1 MDFGKEFVYEFSK
14 RTLKNILL
22 LEREFHKEAIKVANQ
37 DYDVTLWLNS
47 FIGLLVFPKEDNQNR
62 SIGRK
67 FHFPNANAILDDLN
81 NKIRRNNSMSNHIT
95 MSLKPTKQTIN
106 NFSYTYDSDL
116 LTARKLIRHLRN
128 AVSHGHIEPIGGKKD
143 GKKVVK
149 SIIFW
154 DYDTQKDPSPFFAI
168 ELSVD
173 NIKTLLPAICY
184 HLLKAKGYKDNDLSF
199 ICDFQTDMNSLLY
212 SLN

>member
-1 MDFGKEFVYEFSK
+1 MDFGKEIVYEFSK

-22 LEREFHKEAIKVANQ
+22 LEKEFHKETIKVANQ

-62 SIGRK
+62 NIGRK
-67 FHFPNANAILDDLN
+67 FHFSNADAILDDLN
-81 NKIRRNNSMSNHIT
+81 NKIRRNNIMSNHIT
-95 MSLKPTKQTIN
+95 MSLNPTKQTIN
-106 NFSYTYDSDL
+106 NFSHTYDHNL
-116 LTARKLIRHLRN
+116 LTAGKLIRHLRN
-128 AVSHGHIEPIGGKKD
+128 AVSHGHIEPIGKEKD

-154 DYDTQKDPSPFFAI
+154 DYDTQKNPSPFFAI

-173 NIKTLLPAICY
+173 DIKTLLPAICY
-184 HLLKAKGYKDNDLSF
+184 HLLEAKGYKDSDLSF
-199 ICDFQTDMNSLLY
+199 ISDFQTGINSL
-212 SLN
+212 